1 VPADGKKSVKS
12 KAKDRDPDLSGIYYF
27 RKPNLV
33 TGLEGVKISSVF
45 AGSNYCY
52 AQDQENN

>member
-1 VPADGKKSVKS
+1 VPTDGKKSVK
-12 KAKDRDPDLSGIYYF
+12 AKTKDPDLSGIYYF

-33 TGLEGVKISSVF
+33 AGLESVRISSVF

-52 AQDQENN
+52 AYDKDNN